1 MSSGS
6 EIQQRNRAVI
16 PLLIVAVAVILI
28 AAVLFMQSGSGK
40 DDAKDAPVDVP
51 QSSEEGKVP
60 EDTVIT
66 ETEESTGSEENPY
79 AELAFAEERNPDDP
93 LAAGPV
99 DAPVAMVIF
108 SDYQCGYCAKWSAE
122 TLPLMMEYVEDGKLR
137 IEWRDVNI
145 FGEDS
150 ERAAAASYAA
160 GLQGK
165 FWEYHDRLFADGA
178 TRSPAEL
185 SEESLTELASEL
197 GLDQAKFTKDLNAES
212 TLDAVKRN
220 ANLGLSMGVSS
231 TPSFLVGLEPVVGA
245 QPSEYFV
252 QLLNQKLAL
261 AGS

>member
-6 EIQQRNRAVI
+6 EIRQRNRAVI
-16 PLLIVAVAVILI
+16 PLLVVAVAVILI

-40 DDAKDAPVDVP
+40 SEVEAAPAVVP
-51 QSSEEGKVP
+51 QSSEEVP
-60 EDTVIT
+60 E
-66 ETEESTGSEENPY
+66 SEEVVIPETQEVTELEEDPY

-99 DAPVAMVIF
+99 DAPVALVIF

-122 TLPLMMEYVEDGKLR
+122 TLPTMMEYADDGKLR

-150 ERAAAASYAA
+150 ERATSASYAA

-165 FWEYHDRLFADGA
+165 FWEYHDALFAGGV

-185 SEESLTELASEL
+185 SEEALTNLAIEL
-197 GLDQAKFTKDLNAES
+197 GLDQVKFSEDMGAES
-212 TLDAVKRN
+212 TLNAVKRN
-220 ANLGLSMGVSS
+220 SNLGLSLGVSS

-245 QPSEYFV
+245 QPTDYFV